1 MRQTA
6 LVGFFLVAGTACSTA
21 HAQQAASPLKAPRD
35 FAASSDSAERAR
47 ALFVELDKV
56 LQSPRCRNCHLRES

>member
-35 FAASSDSAERAR
+35 CAAVSDSAERAR

-56 LQSPRCRNCHLRES
+56 LQSPRCQNHRLHES